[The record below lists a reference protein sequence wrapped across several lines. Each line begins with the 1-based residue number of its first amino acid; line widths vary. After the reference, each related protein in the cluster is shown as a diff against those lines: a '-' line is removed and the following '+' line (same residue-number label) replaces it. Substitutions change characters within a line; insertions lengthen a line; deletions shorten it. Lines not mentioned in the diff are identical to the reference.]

1 MPTSKRTAIVT
12 GAAQGIGE
20 AIALRLAQDG
30 LNVVVSD
37 LPAKREQLDSLA
49 KRIEATGQRAIVV
62 GCNVSEEK
70 DVVAMV
76 DKAVSTFGGLDVVWS
91 SVLHHRDYAHLRVFF
106 TADGRQRRHRNVQA
120 HV

>member
-1 MPTSKRTAIVT
+1 MSTSKRTAIVT

-37 LPAKREQLDSLA
+37 LPAKREQLDSLV
-49 KRIEATGQRAIVV
+49 KRIEATGQRAIAV

-70 DVVAMV
+70 EVVAMI
-76 DKAVSTFGGLDVVWS
+76 DKAVGTFGGLDVVRFP
-91 SVLHHRDYAHLRVFF
+91 VLRGH
-106 TADGRQRRHRNVQA
+106 
-120 HV
+120 